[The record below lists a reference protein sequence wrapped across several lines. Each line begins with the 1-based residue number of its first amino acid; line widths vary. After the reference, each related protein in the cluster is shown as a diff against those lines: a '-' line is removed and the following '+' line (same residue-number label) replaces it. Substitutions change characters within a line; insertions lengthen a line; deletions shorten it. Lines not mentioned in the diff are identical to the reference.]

1 MAFDDLQIAQKNRDA
16 RQVQYVKENYA
27 PELSVISSF
36 RKADTYLRDIN
47 TELKAARTRGDQ
59 KAMEKLEKQRNDI
72 HREVLGMYLNEVKR
86 FDAGKL

>member
-1 MAFDDLQIAQKNRDA
+1 MILKPQREEMG
-16 RQVQYVKENYA
+16 ENA
-27 PELSVISSF
+27 EKIRL
-36 RKADTYLRDIN
+36 A
-47 TELKAARTRGDQ
+47 